1 MNNIVFLLLREM
13 PLIVLSLLFLII
25 SVILYIAFYVYMNIY
40 IKNIS
45 KIIFNDE
52 NKYRRPLE
60 PFSFIVLSY
69 LPTTFWREILNIKY
83 GKSFKKLYG
92 KEFYHS
98 INRNQLIELMKNY
111 KAYFLFQYI
120 IFFLVAFALIFMTV
134 AYILDK
140 YF

>member
-25 SVILYIAFYVYMNIY
+25 SVVLYIAFYVYMNIY